1 MFSTSNSTDAINPN
15 IIQAETE
22 RSPIAGMRIFRQ
34 FGAMVGNSQS
44 TSSNSASDGYVEFGI
59 SDTERSGR
67 TLGTFAGVFS
77 PVALS
82 MFSALLFIR
91 VGFLV
96 GNAGLYEVLLQF
108 IIAYAILLFT
118 VSSVCAISTNG
129 AVEGGG
135 VYFMISRTLGP
146 EFGGAIG
153 TLFFFANI
161 VGSALAISGCVEGI
175 VENLGPGGYY
185 GGESGFIQDSRW
197 WRFLYCTL
205 VNTLMLIVCLVG
217 ASLLAKTYVLI
228 LGIVIVC
235 LISTFVSFLT
245 QGEMEVSIPIENTI
259 VQNKTHLVNYTYSG
273 LSLDTF
279 QHNLYEHYGKDY
291 SSGNSQVTFAIVFG
305 VLFSGVTGIMAGA
318 NMSGELKSP
327 SRSIPVGTLSAVAF
341 TFTCYVLLSVFI
353 AATTTGELL
362 RNNYLFLMPVN
373 LWPFFVAIGILTA
386 TFSTA
391 LSNLIGSSRVLEA
404 IARDRVYG
412 RILDFV
418 TRGTYRNNPIL
429 AVLISYLL
437 VEAILLIGSLN
448 LIAQINSVLFLLS
461 YMATNLACL
470 GIELTGAPNFRPTF
484 KYFTWHTCLIG
495 LLGTLIMMFIINFI
509 YASISIIL
517 CLILIICLHIFSPI
531 SQKSDSGSISQ
542 ALMFHQVRK
551 YLLMLDSRK
560 DHVKFWRPQMLLL
573 VSSPRTSCPLIDF
586 VNDMKKGGLYVL
598 GHVKVGEFSDYDSN
612 IDPTIEEY
620 GKWLSLIDHMRVKAF
635 AEVTM
640 ARTIREGIQHLIRI
654 SGMGA
659 MKPNTIILGFYD
671 EEKLT
676 DFFANETSLYRTDK
690 FDMNN
695 DKIFPIRPDG
705 SREHLTPEE
714 YVAII
719 CDVLRMKKNICLCR
733 HFHRLDK
740 HLIAKSNHILYIDV
754 WPINVFDPT
763 NNNPSMPYPFDV
775 VSLFMLQLSCIIN
788 MLPKWKKLELRV
800 FLCESN
806 NSSRQSMNS
815 SASSSFERPAEYKL
829 RQLLKEL
836 RISASIHQI
845 PEWSQNEEFAE
856 NGSILKLF
864 TDNRETNEMDI
875 FEEDINRSKLYMQ
888 GINKIIQERSN
899 QSACTF
905 LYLAPPPNIDSS
917 NWQGAS
923 RQYLELLTELTVDLP
938 PTILVHGVHTVTS
951 TTL

>member
-15 IIQAETE
+15 IITAESE
-22 RSPIAGMRIFRQ
+22 RSPIAGMRIFRR
-34 FGAMVGNSQS
+34 FGALVGNNHS
-44 TSSNSASDGYVEFGI
+44 TSSNSTNDGYVEFGI
-59 SDTERSGR
+59 SDTERTGR

-96 GNAGLYEVLLQF
+96 GNAGLYVVLLQF
-108 IIAYAILLFT
+108 VIAYAILLFT

-153 TLFFFANI
+153 TLFFFANV
-161 VGSALAISGCVEGI
+161 VGSALAITGCTEGI
-175 VENLGPGGYY
+175 VDNLGPGGYY
-185 GGESGFIQDSRW
+185 GGEHGLINNGPW

-205 VNTLMLIVCLVG
+205 VNTLMLLVCLVG
-217 ASLLAKTYVLI
+217 ASLFAKTNVLI

-245 QGEMEVSIPIENTI
+245 RGELQVPVPSDNTL
-259 VQNKTHLVNYTYSG
+259 VQNATHLVNYTYTG
-273 LSLDTF
+273 LSMDTL
-279 QHNLYEHYGKDY
+279 QANLYPQYGQDY
-291 SSGNSQVTFAIVFG
+291 SAGGRYVTFAIVFG

-327 SRSIPVGTLSAVAF
+327 SRSIPVGTMSAVAF
-341 TFTCYVLLSVFI
+341 TFTCYVLLSLFI
-353 AATTTGELL
+353 AATSTSELL

-373 LWPFFVAIGILTA
+373 LWPIFVAIGILMA

-404 IARDRVYG
+404 MARDRVYG

-418 TRGTYRNNPIL
+418 SRGTYKNNPIA
-429 AVLISYLL
+429 AVLISWIL
-437 VEAILLIGSLN
+437 VEGILLIGSLN

-495 LLGTLIMMFIINFI
+495 LIGTLTMMFIINFI

-517 CLILIICLHIFSPI
+517 CLILIIFLHIFSPI
-531 SQKSDSGSISQ
+531 SQKTDSGSISQ

-573 VSSPRTSCPLIDF
+573 LSSPRTACPLIDF

-598 GHVKVGEFSDYDSN
+598 GHVKVGEFGEYKSN
-612 IDPTIEEY
+612 EDPVIEEY

-640 ARTIREGIQHLIRI
+640 ARTIREGIQHLIRC

-671 EEKLT
+671 EENLT
-676 DFFANETSLYRTDK
+676 DFFMNESSLYKTEK
-690 FDMNN
+690 FNTNN
-695 DKIFPIRPDG
+695 EITFPIRPNGVRD
-705 SREHLTPEE
+705 HLTPEE

-763 NNNPSMPYPFDV
+763 NNNPFDV
-775 VSLFMLQLSCIIN
+775 VSLFMLQLACIIN
-788 MLPKWKKLELRV
+788 MLPKWKSLQLRV

-806 NSSRQSMNS
+806 NSSRQSVNS
-815 SASSSFERPAEYKL
+815 SASSFDRPAEFKL

-845 PEWSQNEEFAE
+845 PEWYQNEEFAQ
-856 NGSILKLF
+856 NGNILKLF
-864 TDNRETNEMDI
+864 TNNGDNDGIDI
-875 FEEDINRSKLYMQ
+875 SDEDINRSKLYMQ
-888 GINKIIQERSN
+888 GVNKIIQDQSN

-905 LYLAPPPNIDSS
+905 IYLASPPNINSS
-917 NWQGAS
+917 NWQESS
-923 RQYLELLTELTVDLP
+923 RHYLELLTELTVDLP
-938 PTILVHGVHTVTS
+938 PTILVHGTHTVTS
-951 TTL
+951 TNL